1 MDDIRLSP
9 LAVWTPDVEL
19 YNSRERRLLSSEL
32 TDRVVLERSGRMVW
46 VPPNLLTAACSLDTT
61 WFPFDEQRCDFK
73 FGSWTYNG
81 FKLDLQLVRERVR
94 CPAYLETLQKSDQ
107 VDTSSYQTNP
117 DWELLGSSTARN
129 EVIYECCPEPYLGS
143 QAGSGAPLILSL

>member
-9 LAVWTPDVEL
+9 QAVWTPDVEL

-32 TDRVVLERSGRMVW
+32 TDRLVLERSGRMVW

-107 VDTSSYQTNP
+107 VDTSSYQT
-117 DWELLGSSTARN
+117 
-129 EVIYECCPEPYLGS
+129 
-143 QAGSGAPLILSL
+143 GSGTGSYWAAAQPGMRLSTSVVLSLTLVARQGQGRL